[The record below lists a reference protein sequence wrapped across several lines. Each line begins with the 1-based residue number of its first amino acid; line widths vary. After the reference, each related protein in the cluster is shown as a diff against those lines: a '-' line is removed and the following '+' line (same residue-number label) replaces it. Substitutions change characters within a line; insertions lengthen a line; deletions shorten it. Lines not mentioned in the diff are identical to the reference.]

1 MMIVILSFFV
11 LLFFSSIFLV
21 LAQNLKLDCD
31 PCIERANYNIK
42 AITHGL
48 SDELFWQKNK
58 ATMVQASKDMGVN
71 FVMDLYETFDSET
84 MAADIRAAADG
95 SFDTLIVTIP
105 SKEVEDA
112 VADVKDTVPV
122 FGFNQDLDDDFTRSL
137 LGFVGSDEAEAGQ
150 VAGKKIVSLLEEDGV
165 EKASGF
171 LLNHAPG
178 IEGLEVRIQNIQDAT
193 KDVVDWTVFKSDDIG
208 RDLQN
213 LTATL
218 ANCTYDVIQTLG
230 TSPLNIT
237 LSTLDANDCMEDKI
251 ILGTFDVNTEI
262 YDELSTGMLDFSV
275 SQQTYLQSGL
285 PVVMAS
291 LYASTGLVLN
301 VPTKF
306 GKYLSGPKLITAD
319 TLPSANIQACSK
331 VAFPVCSSNDA
342 LLVSPD
348 DTGSCACTNRPDIKL
363 SVVTHAQKGEAFWNT
378 IYSAFDTA
386 AMDMNV
392 SLVASLFDA
401 ELTSAEVI
409 EKQITAIEEA
419 CRSEIDGLIVSFPAA
434 STVDA
439 VKGCT
444 ENGIPVV
451 VINAGPHL
459 AVDNGYHYTGQVSDA
474 NVCTTV
480 KAITITILT
489 HPFKLLCLA
498 NNRMIIRQVWR
509 PENV

>member
-1 MMIVILSFFV
+1 MMIILPFLV
-11 LLFFSSIFLV
+11 LLFSSSSSFLV

-58 ATMVQASKDMGVN
+58 ASMIEASKDMGVN
-71 FVMDLYETFDSET
+71 FVMDLYDTFDSET

-95 SFDTLIVTIP
+95 SVDALIVTIP
-105 SKEVEDA
+105 SKEVQDA
-112 VADVKDTVPV
+112 VADVKDTVSV

-150 VAGKKIVSLLEEDGV
+150 VAGKQIVSLLEEDDV
-165 EKASGF
+165 DKASGF
-171 LLNHAPG
+171 LLNHAPEL
-178 IEGLEVRIQNIQDAT
+178 EGLEARIQNIQDAT
-193 KDVVDWTVFKSDDIG
+193 KDVVDWTVFKSDDIV

-213 LTATL
+213 LTAAL

-230 TSPLNIT
+230 TSPMKVT
-237 LSTLDANDCMEDKI
+237 LSALDANDCMEDKK
-251 ILGTFDVNTEI
+251 ILGTFDVSTEI
-262 YDELSTGMLDFSV
+262 YDMLSTGMLDFSV
-275 SQQTYLQSGL
+275 SQQTYLQSSL

-306 GKYLSGPKLITAD
+306 GKYLSGPKLVTAD
-319 TLPSANIQACSK
+319 TLPSANIQACSE
-331 VAFPVCSSNDA
+331 VAFPVCSSDDA
-342 LLVSPD
+342 LLASQD
-348 DTGSCACTNRPDIKL
+348 DTGACACTNRPDIKL
-363 SVVTHAQKGEAFWNT
+363 SVITHAQKGSAFWDT

-392 SLVASLFDA
+392 SLGASRFDA

-419 CRSEIDGLIVSFPAA
+419 CRSEIDGLIVSFPDA

-444 ENGIPVV
+444 EKGIPVV
-451 VINAGPHL
+451 VINAGPDL
-459 AVDNGYHYTGQVSDA
+459 AVDGGYHYIGQVSDA
-474 NVCTTV
+474 NVCTTE
-480 KAITITILT
+480 KAISITILT
-489 HPFKLLCLA
+489 HLFKLFCLA
-498 NNRMIIRQVWR
+498 NNRMIIKEVWKL
-509 PENV
+509 ENA